1 MSESQELLAIRK
13 DLLVAQSSLYRL
25 KVGRDVERVRESLS
39 LGHVSSAIAGSGP
52 ARSAIAGSAPA
63 REVALGLLLTGLG
76 SGRVSRLIRLASRA
90 LVVARL
96 ALAAFGMMR
105 SRQESQPQPEPP
117 PPQAPPASS

>member
-25 KVGRDVERVRESLS
+25 KVARDAARVRESLS
-39 LGHVSSAIAGSGP
+39 PGGVGAAIAGSGP
-52 ARSAIAGSAPA
+52 ARN
-63 REVALGLLLTGLG
+63 VALGLLLAGLG

-96 ALAAFGMMR
+96 ALAAFGMLR
-105 SRQESQPQPEPP
+105 AQPTPPPEPQSPP
-117 PPQAPPASS
+117 PPA

>member
-25 KVGRDVERVRESLS
+25 KVARDAARVRESLS
-39 LGHVSSAIAGSGP
+39 PGSVGAAIAGSGP
-52 ARSAIAGSAPA
+52 ARNM
-63 REVALGLLLTGLG
+63 ALGLLLAGLG

-96 ALAAFGMMR
+96 ALAAFGMLR
-105 SRQESQPQPEPP
+105 SQPTPP
-117 PPQAPPASS
+117 PEPQAPPPPA

>member
-39 LGHVSSAIAGSGP
+39 LGHVGKAIAGSG
-52 ARSAIAGSAPA
+52 PA

-76 SGRVSRLIRLASRA
+76 SGRASRLIRLASRA

-105 SRQESQPQPEPP
+105 ARQESQPPPEPP
-117 PPQAPPASS
+117 PPQAPPSAG

>member
-25 KVGRDVERVRESLS
+25 RVARDAARVRESLS
-39 LGHVSSAIAGSGP
+39 PGSVGAAIAGSGP
-52 ARSAIAGSAPA
+52 ARN
-63 REVALGLLLTGLG
+63 VALGLLLAGLG

-105 SRQESQPQPEPP
+105 SSPPAAAAAPAPTEPP
-117 PPQAPPASS
+117 APSA

>member
-13 DLLVAQSSLYRL
+13 DLLLAQSSLYRL
-25 KVGRDVERVRESLS
+25 KVARDAARVRESLS
-39 LGHVSSAIAGSGP
+39 PGNVGAAIAGSGS
-52 ARSAIAGSAPA
+52 ARN
-63 REVALGLLLTGLG
+63 VALGLLLAGLG

-105 SRQESQPQPEPP
+105 AQPTPPPEPP
-117 PPQAPPASS
+117 SPPPST